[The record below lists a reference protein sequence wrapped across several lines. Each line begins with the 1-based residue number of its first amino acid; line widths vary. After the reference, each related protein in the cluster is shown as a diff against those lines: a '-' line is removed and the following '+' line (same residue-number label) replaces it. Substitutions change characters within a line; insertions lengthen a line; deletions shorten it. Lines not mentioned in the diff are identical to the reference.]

1 MKTQQFLR
9 GKTFFFTVLIC
20 VYLCN
25 IGYAQNRAMLDS
37 IRAEA
42 TLLTYSNPELAIEK
56 GLKLVELSNDAPSS
70 QISGLIIV
78 ANGYAILKNH
88 EKVLEYAFM
97 ADSVAEKSKNYT
109 DRIRVLG
116 FIGGEYQ
123 RLKLGNKALNY
134 LDKAYELSLQQPLP
148 DSLKF
153 LQGNI
158 VFVKGLIQ
166 KDNLGCEY
174 AMQYL
179 LQAEE
184 IFKNNLTSKAI
195 NTSLGIANNN
205 IGDCYIELGEYEKAK
220 ENYNEAILFA
230 TKVNS
235 VKIIAYS
242 ELGLSKIFSAKGEY
256 LEAINILQK
265 ALSSLENINDIA
277 MYTQIYKALS
287 ENYSEIEDTENFNKY
302 TSLYLAEE
310 DKLLNEEKK
319 SLNTIVN
326 DISLDNSEKSEA
338 QENKYFYLFII
349 SGMLLLIFLIYIIN
363 KIIKKRRK
371 IAKHRKEVD
380 SAEKSDE

>member
-56 GLKLVELSNDAPSS
+56 GLKLVELSKDAPSS

-205 IGDCYIELGEYEKAK
+205 IGDCYIELGEYEKAM

>member
-70 QISGLIIV
+70 QISGL
-78 ANGYAILKNH
+78 
-88 EKVLEYAFM
+88 
-97 ADSVAEKSKNYT
+97 
-109 DRIRVLG
+109 